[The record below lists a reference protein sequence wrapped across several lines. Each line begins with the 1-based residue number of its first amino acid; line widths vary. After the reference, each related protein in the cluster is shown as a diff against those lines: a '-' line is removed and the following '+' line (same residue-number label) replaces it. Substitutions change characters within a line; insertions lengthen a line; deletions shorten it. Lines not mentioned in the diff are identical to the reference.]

1 MKLLITILLKSK
13 QPLNFFLANESIHR
27 KIIQKGLHTD
37 INSKGLN
44 KKCPLNR
51 EKIIT

>member
-1 MKLLITILLKSK
+1 MKLLINILLKSK
-13 QPLNFFLANESIHR
+13 QPLSFFLANESIHR

-37 INSKGLN
+37 INSKGVN

-51 EKIIT
+51 EEIIT